1 MDWLIGLGPVFGA
14 GILAG
19 LTVAMP
25 FGPFGQLAAR
35 LTTEKKRRDARELA
49 YAAVAVDAMISA
61 VVLYLLHII
70 PNNLSFA
77 HPIVQG
83 GIGVALMAI
92 GAELWYSANAHAPGK
107 LPCGFKRPWHFAV
120 VYSLLHPGSAL
131 VFITAFGVFVG
142 QGVFQNAPS
151 VFWAK
156 ALCWLGVVCGMFLM
170 WVMWLSLIHH
180 LKRRMAHNTLRMI
193 FARGLALT
201 LAFSGAV
208 LLYNSG
214 LVQSLLV

>member
-1 MDWLIGLGPVFGA
+1 MDWLISLAPVFGA

-61 VVLYLLHII
+61 VVLYFLHVV

-77 HPIVQG
+77 HPFVQG
-83 GIGVALMAI
+83 GIGIALLAI

-142 QGVFQNAPS
+142 EGAFVGTATPML
-151 VFWAK
+151 AK
-156 ALCWLGVVCGMFLM
+156 TLCWLGVVCGMFLM

-180 LKRRMAHNTLRMI
+180 LKRRMSHNTLRLV

-201 LAFSGAV
+201 LALSGGV
-208 LLYNSG
+208 LVYNSG
-214 LVQSLLV
+214 LVQTWLG